1 MKERNFVMRRKVL
14 MMLVALLIASALSA
28 QAQAREITV
37 RGHLGRTVE
46 AGGWVIQTDSAK
58 YLVLNFQRYQNEP
71 WFRVGQMVEAT
82 GEARPDVI
90 TTQMEGTP
98 FEVRVMRPFDE
109 GASDGQAATGP
120 QRPRLTRVIVSGDS
134 TIQAQ
139 PDTAIV
145 NVAVVT
151 QSKRALDAQQE
162 NATKSDAVV
171 RALKSAAGA
180 GAEVKT
186 SGYNLQPQYEY
197 NQNQPP
203 TIKGYQASNSVTV
216 TLSDLTK
223 VGAVIDAAAQA
234 GANNVQSIA
243 FVLRNDRQAKQH
255 ALAEATREA
264 VSKAQAVAQALGG
277 RLSRVLEVI
286 EGGAVV
292 RPIYE
297 TVDAVRAGAAP
308 AQARPT
314 PIEVGSL
321 DINSQVQ
328 LVAEIET
335 AQ

>member
-1 MKERNFVMRRKVL
+1 MMRRKVL
-14 MMLVALLIASALSA
+14 MLLGVIVLISAVSA
-28 QAQAREITV
+28 QALAKEITV
-37 RGHLGRTVE
+37 RGRLGRTVE
-46 AGGWVIQTDSAK
+46 GGGWIIQTDSEK
-58 YLVLNFQRYQNEP
+58 YLVLNFQRFQNES
-71 WFRVGQMVEAT
+71 WFHVGQTVEAT
-82 GEARPDVI
+82 GEPRPDAI

-98 FEVRVMRPFDE
+98 FEVRTMRPFDE
-109 GASDGQAATGP
+109 GASGAQVTNGS
-120 QRPRLTRVIVSGDS
+120 RPRLTRVIVSGDS

-162 NATKSDAVV
+162 NANKSDAVV
-171 RALKSAAGA
+171 RALKTAAGA

-186 SGYNLQPQYEY
+186 SGYNLQPQYVY

-203 TIKGYQASNSVTV
+203 TITGYQASNSVTV
-216 TLSDLTK
+216 TLNDLSK
-223 VGAVIDAAAQA
+223 VGSVIDAAAQA

-243 FVLRNDRQAKQH
+243 FTLRNDRQAKQQ
-255 ALAEATREA
+255 ALTEATREA

-277 RLSRVLEVI
+277 RVTRIIEVQ

-297 TVDAVRAGAAP
+297 NTDAIRTMAAG

-321 DINSQVQ
+321 DITSQVQ
-328 LVAEIET
+328 LVAEVET
-335 AQ
+335 PQ

>member
-1 MKERNFVMRRKVL
+1 
-14 MMLVALLIASALSA
+14 MMLVGLLLAYTLSA

-37 RGHLGRTVE
+37 RGRLGRTVE
-46 AGGWVIQTDSAK
+46 AGGWIIQTDSAK

-98 FEVRVMRPFDE
+98 FEVRTMRPFDE
-109 GASDGQAATGP
+109 GASDGQAAVGP
-120 QRPRLTRVIVSGDS
+120 PRPRLTRVIVTGDS

-186 SGYNLQPQYEY
+186 SGYNLQPQYAY

-203 TIKGYQASNSVTV
+203 TITGYQASNSVTV

-234 GANNVQSIA
+234 GANNVQGIA
-243 FVLRNDRQAKQH
+243 FTLRNDLQAKQH

-264 VSKAQAVAQALGG
+264 VSKAQTVAQALGG
-277 RLSRVLEVI
+277 RLSRVVEVQ

-297 TVDAVRAGAAP
+297 AADAIRTMSAQAA
-308 AQARPT
+308 ARPT
-314 PIEVGSL
+314 PVEVGSL
-321 DINSQVQ
+321 DITSQVQ

-335 AQ
+335 PQ